1 MLNKIIAWALAHRPI
16 VMALAAMILVYG
28 GITTAN
34 LPVDVLPDLNR
45 PVVTIMTEAN
55 GLAPEEVE
63 TLVTLP
69 IETAMNGASGVER
82 VRSSSAPGLSIVY
95 VDFAWG
101 TDIYTD
107 RQIVNEKLGQSQSQM
122 PAGVTPQLAP
132 ISSVMGSIM
141 LISMSSKDGKTDPL
155 QLRTLADWVVRPR
168 LLSVPGVAQVIN
180 IGGGRKQLQVLIDP
194 QKLRQYN
201 VSLQEVSNAVT
212 QSNVNTTGGWIDRG
226 GKEYLVRNLG
236 RAQTPADIA
245 ATAIQSTNGVPIT
258 VGQVA
263 QVIAGAQLK
272 RGDGSANANPA
283 VILNIEKQPGANTL
297 QLTGTVDKALDDIQ
311 KSLPADVVINKQ
323 IFRQSNFI
331 ESAVSNVE
339 EALRDAGILVTIVLF
354 LFLLNFRTTAI
365 TLTAIP
371 LSFLVT
377 AIIFKQFGIGV
388 NTMTLGGLAVAIG
401 ELVDDAIV
409 DVENVFRRLRE
420 NAQEKH
426 PRPSLQVIYEASRE
440 VRNSIVFA
448 TLIVALVFIPL
459 FALSGM
465 EGKLFAPLG
474 IAYIV
479 SLIASLFV
487 SLTVTPVMASYLL
500 PKSKAILHVE
510 KDSALVRW
518 LKKIDTRLLHWT
530 LRRPMPILV
539 AAGLLFVAAMATTP
553 FMGKEFLPSFNE
565 GSLTINML
573 AQPGTSLD
581 ESNRLGTAAELLLK
595 QIPEVTETGR
605 RTGRAELDEHAEG
618 VHSSEIEVE
627 LKAGRPKEVV
637 LADVR
642 QKLGT
647 IPGVTLNIGQPI
659 SHRLDHL
666 LSGVNSQL
674 AVKVFGPDL
683 PTLRAKAEEVR
694 QAMAGV
700 AGIVDLKT
708 EKLVEIPQIQIRMK
722 RDALA
727 RYGLQSGAVSEALE
741 TAMLGRESGIVLE
754 GQRSYDVLVRFND
767 ASRGDINAIR
777 NALIDTPGQNGQPG
791 AKIPLS
797 SVADI
802 EEGFGPNAI
811 MRENVQ
817 RRIVISA
824 NVAGRD
830 LAGVVSD
837 VQAKVKSSVQMPP
850 GYFVEYGGQFEA
862 QQSASR
868 LIMFLSL
875 FSLVAIYLVLQ
886 MALGHP
892 RAALQVMV
900 NIPLAII
907 GGIIAVYLTG
917 GVLSVASLVGF
928 ISLFGI
934 TSRNGIM
941 MISHYQHLMREE
953 GENWTEHM
961 IVRGSLERLVPV
973 LMTALTAGLALIPLA
988 LAKGASGKEIL
999 QPLAVVVLGG
1009 LTTSTLLDQVVTPA
1023 LFWRFGK
1030 PVGDKIIAEREN
1042 HKLALERGLVPTDPD
1057 LHLFTSLLDG
1067 VDLDGKERDGA
1078 DSDVSPFDK
1087 QIVNGAN
1094 GDAKTG
1100 ANGHVNGGGSNDNA
1114 GHNEQETPDS
1124 PPARR

>member
-605 RTGRAELDEHAEG
+605 RTGRTRRRR
-618 VHSSEIEVE
+618 S
-627 LKAGRPKEVV
+627 
-637 LADVR
+637 
-642 QKLGT
+642 
-647 IPGVTLNIGQPI
+647 
-659 SHRLDHL
+659 
-666 LSGVNSQL
+666 
-674 AVKVFGPDL
+674 F
-683 PTLRAKAEEVR
+683 
-694 QAMAGV
+694 
-700 AGIVDLKT
+700 
-708 EKLVEIPQIQIRMK
+708 
-722 RDALA
+722 
-727 RYGLQSGAVSEALE
+727 
-741 TAMLGRESGIVLE
+741 
-754 GQRSYDVLVRFND
+754 QRNRS
-767 ASRGDINAIR
+767 
-777 NALIDTPGQNGQPG
+777 
-791 AKIPLS
+791 
-797 SVADI
+797 
-802 EEGFGPNAI
+802 
-811 MRENVQ
+811 
-817 RRIVISA
+817 
-824 NVAGRD
+824 
-830 LAGVVSD
+830 
-837 VQAKVKSSVQMPP
+837 
-850 GYFVEYGGQFEA
+850 
-862 QQSASR
+862 
-868 LIMFLSL
+868 
-875 FSLVAIYLVLQ
+875 
-886 MALGHP
+886 
-892 RAALQVMV
+892 
-900 NIPLAII
+900 
-907 GGIIAVYLTG
+907 
-917 GVLSVASLVGF
+917 
-928 ISLFGI
+928 
-934 TSRNGIM
+934 
-941 MISHYQHLMREE
+941 
-953 GENWTEHM
+953 
-961 IVRGSLERLVPV
+961 
-973 LMTALTAGLALIPLA
+973 
-988 LAKGASGKEIL
+988 
-999 QPLAVVVLGG
+999 
-1009 LTTSTLLDQVVTPA
+1009 
-1023 LFWRFGK
+1023 
-1030 PVGDKIIAEREN
+1030 
-1042 HKLALERGLVPTDPD
+1042 
-1057 LHLFTSLLDG
+1057 
-1067 VDLDGKERDGA
+1067 
-1078 DSDVSPFDK
+1078 
-1087 QIVNGAN
+1087 
-1094 GDAKTG
+1094 
-1100 ANGHVNGGGSNDNA
+1100 
-1114 GHNEQETPDS
+1114 
-1124 PPARR
+1124 

>member
-1 MLNKIIAWALAHRPI
+1 MLNKIIAWSLAHRP
-16 VMALAAMILVYG
+16 VVVALAVMILIYG
-28 GITTAN
+28 GITTAS

-63 TLVTLP
+63 TLITIP
-69 IETAMNGASGVER
+69 IETAMNGAPGVEG

-101 TDIYTD
+101 EDIYHC
-107 RQIVNEKLGQSQSQM
+107 RQIVGEKLGQPQSQL
-122 PAGVTPQLAP
+122 PADVAPQLAP
-132 ISSVMGSIM
+132 ISSVMGSIL
-141 LISMSSKDGKTDPL
+141 LISLSSKNGVTDPI
-155 QLRTLADWVVRPR
+155 QLRSLADWVVRPR
-168 LLSVPGVAQVIN
+168 LLSVPGVSQVIN
-180 IGGGRKQLQVLIDP
+180 IGGGRKQFQVLIDP
-194 QKLRQYN
+194 QKLRQFG
-201 VSLQEVSNAVT
+201 VSLAAVT
-212 QSNVNTTGGWIDRG
+212 SAVEKSNGNTTGGWIERG
-226 GKEYLVRNLG
+226 GREFLVRNLG
-236 RAQTPADIA
+236 RVQTPQDIA
-245 ATAIQSTNGVPIT
+245 GTAIQSHNGVPIT

-263 QVIAGAQLK
+263 QVVAGAGLK
-272 RGDGSANANPA
+272 RGDGSANALPA

-297 QLTGTVDKALDDIQ
+297 ELTKKVDAALDNIQ
-311 KSLPADVVINKQ
+311 KSLPEGVSINKQ
-323 IFRQSNFI
+323 IFRQANFI
-331 ESAVSNVE
+331 ESAIGNVE
-339 EALRDAGILVTIVLF
+339 EALRDAGILVAIVLF
-354 LFLLNFRTTAI
+354 LFLLNFRTTII

-377 AIIFKQFGIGV
+377 AIVFKQFGIGV
-388 NTMTLGGLAVAIG
+388 NTMTLGGLAVATG

-420 NAQEKH
+420 NRHQKH
-426 PRPSLQVIYEASRE
+426 PRPPLQVIYEASRE

-448 TLIVALVFIPL
+448 TAIVALVFIPL

-479 SLIASLFV
+479 SLFASLLV
-487 SLTVTPVMASYLL
+487 SLTVTPVLASFLL
-500 PKSKAILHVE
+500 PQSKAITHVE
-510 KDSALVRW
+510 RDSALVRW
-518 LKKIDTRLLHWT
+518 LKKVDARLLGWA
-530 LRRPMPILV
+530 LRRPMPILIG
-539 AAGLLFVAAMATTP
+539 AGLLFVAAMATTP
-553 FMGKEFLPSFNE
+553 FLGKEFLPGFNE
-565 GSLTINML
+565 GSLTINLL
-573 AQPGTSLD
+573 ARPGTSLD
-581 ESNRLGTAAELLLK
+581 ESNRVGTAAELLL
-595 QIPEVTETGR
+595 QQVPEVRETGR

-618 VHSSEIEVE
+618 VHSSDIEVE
-627 LKAGRPKEVV
+627 LKKGRPKEVV

-647 IPGVTLNIGQPI
+647 LPGVTLNIGQPI

-683 PTLRAKAEEVR
+683 PTLRAKAEEIR
-694 QAMAGV
+694 QAMSGV
-700 AGIVDLKT
+700 RGIVDLKT
-708 EKLVEIPQIQIRMK
+708 EKLVEIPQVQIRMK

-727 RYGLQSGAVSEALE
+727 RYGLQSGEVSEALE
-741 TAMLGRESGIVLE
+741 TAMLGKEAGLVLE
-754 GQRSYDVLVRFND
+754 GQRSYDVWVRFNE
-767 ASRGDINAIR
+767 ASRGDLNAIR
-777 NALIDTPGQNGQPG
+777 GMVLDTPGENGRPG

-817 RRIVISA
+817 RRIVVSA

-830 LAGVVSD
+830 LGSVVED
-837 VQAKVKSSVQMPP
+837 VQKKIAGDVQMSP
-850 GYFVEYGGQFEA
+850 GYFVQLGGQFEA

-868 LIMFLSL
+868 LILSL
-875 FSLVAIYLVLQ
+875 SLLSLVAIYLALQ

-892 RAALQVMV
+892 RAAIQVMV

-907 GGIIAVYLTG
+907 GGIIAVFLTG

-953 GENWTEHM
+953 GEDWTKEM

-973 LMTALTAGLALIPLA
+973 LMTALTAGLALVPLA
-988 LAKGASGKEIL
+988 LSQGAPGKEIL
-999 QPLAVVVLGG
+999 HPLAVVVLGG
-1009 LTTSTLLDQVVTPA
+1009 LITSTLLDQVVTPA

-1030 PVGDKIIAEREN
+1030 PVGDKIIAQREA
-1042 HKLALERGLVPTDPD
+1042 HKRALSRGSVPQDPD
-1057 LHLFTSLLDG
+1057 QHLFTDGLEDAHFDDSLFDNI
-1067 VDLDGKERDGA
+1067 KRD
-1078 DSDVSPFDK
+1078 
-1087 QIVNGAN
+1087 
-1094 GDAKTG
+1094 
-1100 ANGHVNGGGSNDNA
+1100 
-1114 GHNEQETPDS
+1114 
-1124 PPARR
+1124 

>member
-1 MLNKIIAWALAHRPI
+1 MLNKIIAWSLAHRPV

-28 GITTAN
+28 GIVTAN

-69 IETAMNGASGVER
+69 IETSMNGASGVER

-107 RQIVNEKLGQSQSQM
+107 RQIANEKLAQAREQL
-122 PAGVTPQLAP
+122 PPNVTPQLAP

-141 LISMSSKDGKTDPL
+141 LISMSSKDGTTDPL

-194 QKLRQYN
+194 AKLKQFGVTLN
-201 VSLQEVSNAVT
+201 EVTAAVEK
-212 QSNVNTTGGWIDRG
+212 SNVNTTGGWIDRG

-236 RAQTPADIA
+236 RAQTPEDIA
-245 ATAIQSTNGVPIT
+245 NTAIESNNGVPIT

-263 QVIAGAQLK
+263 QVVSGAQLK
-272 RGDGSANANPA
+272 RGDGSANAQPA

-297 QLTGTVDKALDDIQ
+297 ELTEKVDAALDDIQ
-311 KSLPADVVINKQ
+311 KSLPADVQINKE

-331 ESAVSNVE
+331 ESAVGNVE
-339 EALRDAGILVTIVLF
+339 EALRDAAILVTIVLF

-377 AIIFKQFGIGV
+377 AIVFQQFGIGV

-420 NAQEKH
+420 NAREKQ
-426 PRPSLQVIYEASRE
+426 PRPPLQVIYEASRE

-448 TLIVALVFIPL
+448 TIIVALVFIPL

-465 EGKLFAPLG
+465 EGRLFAPLG

-479 SLIASLFV
+479 SLVASLFV
-487 SLTVTPVMASYLL
+487 SLTVTPVLASYLL
-500 PKSKAILHVE
+500 PKSKAITHVE
-510 KDSALVRW
+510 KESTLVRW
-518 LKKIDTRLLHWT
+518 LKKMDTRLLNWT
-530 LRRPMPILV
+530 LNRPLPILIG
-539 AAGLLFVAAMATTP
+539 AGLLFVTAMATTP
-553 FMGKEFLPSFNE
+553 FMGREFLPGFNE
-565 GSLTINML
+565 GSLTINLL
-573 AQPGTSLD
+573 AQPGTSLE

-595 QIPEVTETGR
+595 QVPEVSETGR

-627 LKAGRPKEVV
+627 LKAGRPKKVI

-647 IPGVTLNIGQPI
+647 LPGVTLNIGQPI

-683 PTLRAKAEEVR
+683 PTLRAKAEEIR
-694 QAMAGV
+694 QTMSSV
-700 AGIVDLKT
+700 PGIVDLKV
-708 EKLVEIPQIQIRMK
+708 EKLVEIPQVQVRMK

-727 RYGLQSGAVSEALE
+727 RYGLQSGEVSEALE
-741 TAMLGRESGIVLE
+741 TAMLGQNAGIVLE
-754 GQRSYDVLVRFND
+754 GQRSYEVLVRFND
-767 ASRGDINAIR
+767 AARNNLDAIR
-777 NALIDTPGQNGQPG
+777 GVTIDTPGG
-791 AKIPLS
+791 AVIPLS

-802 EEGFGPNAI
+802 QESFGPNAI

-824 NVAGRD
+824 NVADRD
-830 LAGVVSD
+830 LTSVVQD
-837 VQAKVKSSVQMPP
+837 VQSKVGQSVPMPS

-868 LIMFLSL
+868 LILFLSL
-875 FSLVAIYLVLQ
+875 FSLVAIYLTLQ

-892 RAALQVMV
+892 IAALQVMV

-907 GGIIAVYLTG
+907 GGIIAVFLTG

-953 GENWTEHM
+953 GEDWTKGM

-973 LMTALTAGLALIPLA
+973 LMTALTAGLALVPIA
-988 LAKGASGKEIL
+988 LAQGAPGKEIL

-1009 LTTSTLLDQVVTPA
+1009 LITSTLLDQVVTPA

-1030 PVGDKIIAEREN
+1030 PIGDKIIAERN
-1042 HKLALERGLVPTDPD
+1042 AHDRAVERGLIAEDPD
-1057 LHLFTSLLDG
+1057 RHLFDDLLSG
-1067 VDLDGKERDGA
+1067 VDLDGAPLNGEAAKRDGGDMDHA
-1078 DSDVSPFDK
+1078 PFDETTDG
-1087 QIVNGAN
+1087 NGTNSHVEAP
-1094 GDAKTG
+1094 ATKT
-1100 ANGHVNGGGSNDNA
+1100 APPNA
-1114 GHNEQETPDS
+1114 D
-1124 PPARR
+1124 